1 MEEREVAAACLYAGE
16 QGAGGSVRV
25 QGHDCLDPKSEPVQG
40 DVAAPHVPSHNQV
53 SRGAGRLKQ
62 RRRPATR
69 RSPPAPPGAA
79 LRRVALGGDG
89 GGDLGGEHRAGAAV
103 DARPLV
109 GAGVRLLVLRHRRV
123 LDVLGPERAGVD
135 HDGKVAEGVEL
146 GDPLA
151 VEVVAAVDEAALQP
165 REVHLGQEREV
176 LHAERIP
183 EEGVFPVDAAA
194 VQQLVAAVVDNGSES
209 LTGACYNRDA

>member
-1 MEEREVAAACLYAGE
+1 MQESKGQGGLSESKDTIVSTQRANLCRAMSPHRTCQATTKSPAARADSNSVAARPPG
-16 QGAGGSVRV
+16 GA
-25 QGHDCLDPKSEPVQG
+25 L
-40 DVAAPHVPSHNQV
+40 
-53 SRGAGRLKQ
+53 
-62 RRRPATR
+62 RRRPA
-69 RSPPAPPGAA
+69 PP
-79 LRRVALGGDG
+79 LRGVALGGDG

-109 GAGVRLLVLRHRRV
+109 GAGVRLLVLLHRRV
-123 LDVLGPERAGVD
+123 LDVAGPERAGVD

-176 LHAERIP
+176 LHAERVP
-183 EEGVFPVDAAA
+183 EEGVFPVDSAAI
-194 VQQLVAAVVDNGSES
+194 QQLVAAVVDNGSES